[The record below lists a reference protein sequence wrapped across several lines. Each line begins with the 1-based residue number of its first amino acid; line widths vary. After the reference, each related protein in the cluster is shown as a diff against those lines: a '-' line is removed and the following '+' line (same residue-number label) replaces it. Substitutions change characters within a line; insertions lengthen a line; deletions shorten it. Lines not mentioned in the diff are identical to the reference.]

1 MEPVSTHGWVR
12 LGVVISR
19 LWEKVDLSVVP
30 VLGDTVGTSSGEIK
44 VVPWGAAEIL
54 NVLSIVASTLGP
66 DLILDRGLGNCILI
80 TYMSCLKTHD
90 LAVFKAQSARVWFH
104 ATSGAEWLAR

>member
-1 MEPVSTHGWVR
+1 MEPVSTHIWVR
-12 LGVVISR
+12 LGVVISG

-44 VVPWGAAEIL
+44 VVPWGAAEVL
-54 NVLSIVASTLGP
+54 DVLSIVAGTLGP
-66 DLILDRGLGNCILI
+66 VLILDMRLENRFLI
-80 TYMSCLKTHD
+80 TYISCLKTHV